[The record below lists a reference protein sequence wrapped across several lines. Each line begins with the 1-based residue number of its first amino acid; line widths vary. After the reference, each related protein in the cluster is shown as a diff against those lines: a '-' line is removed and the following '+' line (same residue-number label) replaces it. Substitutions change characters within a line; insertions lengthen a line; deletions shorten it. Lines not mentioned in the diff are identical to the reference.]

1 MKSYISLANAARVA
15 ATIVV
20 VAALLPGRAQAQAV
34 TGGVEVGHLGILQ
47 LSCDCTVRIDRTRRE
62 RSFKFRSEPIVTS
75 IEDGSPADR
84 VLRNG
89 DRITHVDGL
98 RIVSADGA
106 ERFANVLPGE
116 TLRLTIVRDGRT
128 STVRL
133 RATSLDWSDRRVLGT
148 LAPGVRAPT
157 PPERVAWEEAHPGVP
172 PSAAT
177 PGVAPRVPR
186 EPRLATP
193 APRAPQAEP
202 PVPPAEP
209 AIAWGS
215 EVPFGPASPS
225 GWFGFSFRCSGC
237 GWSRTDRD
245 ESPVWES
252 GDEAPEI
259 TLIASRGPAARAGLR
274 IGDRLT
280 HIDGHAITSR
290 EGARRLG
297 AVEPGQ
303 RVRLTVTRDGRSLT
317 RELTLGTR
325 PEVRAAAAVI
335 AARPPRPAR
344 SPTTPVA
351 PAVPRRE
358 LRYTGK
364 LEGVSVEV
372 WSSAGSSVERLGD
385 TMVITV
391 GGTVVRLKA
400 DPKK

>member
-1 MKSYISLANAARVA
+1 MKSYTAFHAARAA

-20 VAALLPGRAQAQAV
+20 VAALLPGRAQGQAV

-47 LSCDCTVRIDRTRRE
+47 LSCDCTVRIDRARRE
-62 RSFKFRSEPIVTS
+62 RSFNFRSEPVVTS
-75 IEDGSPADR
+75 IEDGSPADG
-84 VLRNG
+84 VLRRG
-89 DRITHVDGL
+89 DRITHVDGF
-98 RIVSADGA
+98 RIVSTEGE

-116 TLRLTIVRDGRT
+116 TLRVTIVRDGRT

-133 RATSLDWSDRRVLGT
+133 RATALDWSDSRALGT
-148 LAPGVRAPT
+148 LAPGVRPAT
-157 PPERVAWEEAHPGVP
+157 PPERAAWAEAHPGVP
-172 PSAAT
+172 PAAAA
-177 PGVAPRVPR
+177 PGVTPRAPR
-186 EPRLATP
+186 EPRLAAP
-193 APRAPQAEP
+193 VPRAPEAQS
-202 PVPPAEP
+202 PVPPTEP
-209 AIAWGS
+209 GIAWGS
-215 EVPFGPASPS
+215 VVPFGTASPS

-237 GWSRTDRD
+237 GWSQSDRD
-245 ESPVWES
+245 ETPVWES

-280 HIDGHAITSR
+280 HIDGHAITST

-297 AVEPGQ
+297 AVRPGQ

-344 SPTTPVA
+344 SPATPVA

-372 WSSAGSSVERLGD
+372 WSSAGSSVERVGD

>member
-1 MKSYISLANAARVA
+1 MKSYKPLARARFA

-20 VAALLPGRAQAQAV
+20 VAALLPGRVQAQAV

-47 LSCDCTVRIDRTRRE
+47 LSCDCTVRIDRARRE
-62 RSFKFRSEPIVTS
+62 RSFNFRSEPIVTS
-75 IEDGSPADR
+75 IENGTPAER
-84 VLRNG
+84 LLRYG

-98 RIVSADGA
+98 RIVSTQGA
-106 ERFANVLPGE
+106 ARFASVLPGE
-116 TLRLTIVRDGRT
+116 TIRLTIVRDGRV
-128 STVRL
+128 STVPL

-148 LAPGVRAPT
+148 LAPTVRPAT
-157 PPERVAWEEAHPGVP
+157 PPERNAWGEAHPGVP
-172 PSAAT
+172 PTAAAPGAT
-177 PGVAPRVPR
+177 PHAPR
-186 EPRLATP
+186 EPGAATP
-193 APRAPQAEP
+193 APRAPRTVP
-202 PVPPAEP
+202 PSVPAEP

-215 EVPFGPASPS
+215 EVPFSPASPS

-237 GWSRTDRD
+237 GWSSSGGD

-252 GDEAPEI
+252 GDEAPSI

-280 HIDGHAITSR
+280 HIDGHAITSV

-297 AVEPGQ
+297 AVKPGQ
-303 RVRLTVTRDGRSLT
+303 KVRLTVTRDQKSIT

-325 PEVRAAAAVI
+325 PEVRAAAAVV
-335 AARPPRPAR
+335 ASRPPRPAR
-344 SPTTPVA
+344 TPA
-351 PAVPRRE
+351 TPATPAAPRRE

-372 WSSAGSSVERLGD
+372 WSSAGSNVERTGD

-391 GGTVVRLKA
+391 GGTVIRLKA
-400 DPKK
+400 DPKN

>member
-1 MKSYISLANAARVA
+1 MKSYIALANAARVA

-47 LSCDCTVRIDRTRRE
+47 LSCDCTVRIDRTKRE
-62 RSFKFRSEPIVTS
+62 RSFNFRSEPIVTS

-84 VLRNG
+84 VLRHG
-89 DRITHVDGL
+89 DRITHVDGM
-98 RIVSADGA
+98 RIVSAEGA

-116 TLRLTIVRDGRT
+116 TLRLTVVRDGRT

-133 RATSLDWSDRRVLGT
+133 RATSLEWNDRRVLGT
-148 LAPGVRAPT
+148 LAPDVRPVT
-157 PPERVAWEEAHPGVP
+157 PQERVAWDEAHPGVP
-172 PSAAT
+172 PA
-177 PGVAPRVPR
+177 PGVPGVTPRAPR

-193 APRAPQAEP
+193 APRAPRAEP
-202 PVPPAEP
+202 PVAPTEP

-215 EVPFGPASPS
+215 EVPYSPASPS

-237 GWSRTDRD
+237 GWSLSGRD

-252 GDEAPEI
+252 GDEPPEI
-259 TLIASRGPAARAGLR
+259 TLIASRGPAARAGLM

-280 HIDGHAITSR
+280 HIDGHAITTT

-297 AVEPGQ
+297 AVKPGQ
-303 RVRLTVTRDGRSLT
+303 KVRLTVTRDRRSLT

-325 PEVRAAAAVI
+325 PEVKAAAAVI

-344 SPTTPVA
+344 SPATPVA

-372 WSSAGSSVERLGD
+372 WSSAGSSVERVGD

-391 GGTVVRLKA
+391 GGTVIRLKA